1 MVKKTELSRKIV
13 RTLLAM
19 SAVYSGGM
27 FVADSMASA
36 ATITMPQNFDNNSAY
51 SDQNYV
57 CNGVTYAEAQ
67 VFTDDLDIEVSGAG
81 ESALSLLVD
90 YNSDGTA
97 LVTKGNVRL
106 KAAADAYALLVG
118 TMESGDA
125 RHIIVNTDNDK
136 TVQITGDVGLQ
147 DLTENGIVLN
157 LSSADSFW
165 AGKLVYIYNAEGG
178 WKGNKAT
185 FDFRLSN
192 QAVWYAGA
200 DSFDISDKKYIS
212 LKSDGGIIDL
222 YHSQPGTVRADTVP
236 RAFEIKANAK
246 TSIKNTTFVI
256 GADLEDKTNDTLKL
270 TGTNSNSA
278 SNITNHIQLAMPR
291 EVSSKYLEEQLQF
304 GTGVVTLD
312 GTNFTTSNTL
322 FDGKVTTAAEVT
334 ADGGLTLI
342 KDFSMTPD
350 MVADGN
356 DKWKIDKITFTG
368 TAGKGA
374 AMSLTE
380 SGIGAAAAVLQ
391 ANSNDLLRRLGEL
404 RGNIDE
410 TGAWA
415 RVYGGENEIS
425 SGVETDLKYRTIQ
438 GGYDWTNDLKNGK
451 LVTGL
456 AVSYLK
462 GESSFEGGSGDN
474 RSTMFGLYSSYVGDK
489 GHYTDFIAKYGRVS
503 NEMTATMAG
512 NAYKGDFDSNA
523 FTLSA
528 EYGYRQQLNN
538 GYFIEPQAEL
548 TYGNLA
554 GSDYTISSGAKVHND
569 AYRSLIGRVGF
580 NIGRQNKDNNFY
592 LKCSLAHEFKGDM
605 GIAASYGD
613 VTKYSNIGTKDTWLE
628 YGVGFNSKLDKNV
641 NLYGELERSTGSA
654 IKTKWRGNIGLS
666 CTF

>member
-1 MVKKTELSRKIV
+1 MQGKQALSKKVL

-19 SAVYSGGM
+19 SFVYSGGM

-36 ATITMPQNFDNNSAY
+36 ATITTPQNFDGSSTY
-51 SDQNYV
+51 SHSNYV
-57 CNGVTYAEAQ
+57 YNGVTYANAQ

-81 ESALSLLVD
+81 ESALSIMAM
-90 YNSDGTA
+90 YNDSTA
-97 LVTKGNVRL
+97 LITKGNVRL
-106 KAAADAYALLVG
+106 KAAAGAYALLAG
-118 TMESGDA
+118 EARSGDK
-125 RHIIVNTDNDK
+125 RDIIVNLDGDK
-136 TVQITGDVGLQ
+136 TVQITGDVALHGYRSNSIL
-147 DLTENGIVLN
+147 LN
-157 LSSADSFW
+157 LASADSYW
-165 AGKLVYIYNAEGG
+165 AGKFVNVD
-178 WKGNKAT
+178 NSSDSFT
-185 FDFRLSN
+185 FDLRLSN
-192 QAVWYAGA
+192 QAVWYAGQ
-200 DSFDISDKKYIS
+200 DSFNTSGGTDVS
-212 LKSDGGIIDL
+212 LTSDGGIIDL
-222 YHSQPGTVRADTVP
+222 YHSQPGTVRADTAP
-236 RAFEIKANAK
+236 RAFEIKANDK

-256 GADLEDKTNDTLKL
+256 GADLEGKTNDTVKL

-291 EVSSKYLEEQLQF
+291 EVSSKYLETPLEF
-304 GTGVVTLD
+304 GKNVVTLD
-312 GTNFTTSNTL
+312 GSNFTTSNTL
-322 FDGKVTTAAEVT
+322 FDGKTISAAAVA

-342 KDFSMTPD
+342 RDFSMTPD
-350 MVADGN
+350 LAADGN
-356 DKWKIDKITFTG
+356 DKWKIDTITFTG
-368 TAGKGA
+368 TASKGA
-374 AMSLTE
+374 AMNLAE
-380 SGIGAAAAVLQ
+380 SGAGTAAAALN
-391 ANSNDLLRRLGEL
+391 AGSNDLLRRLGDL
-404 RGNIDE
+404 RGNVDE

-462 GESSFEGGSGDN
+462 GESSFEGGSGDT

-489 GHYTDFIAKYGRVS
+489 GHYADFIAKYGRIS
-503 NEMTATMAG
+503 HDATAVMLD
-512 NAYKGDFDSNA
+512 NAYTGDFDSNA

-548 TYGNLA
+548 TYGNLE

-592 LKCSLAHEFKGDM
+592 LKCSLAHEFQGDM
-605 GIAASYGD
+605 NMTAGYKD
-613 VTKYSNIGTKDTWLE
+613 VSMTSNIDMQDTWLE
-628 YGVGFNSKLDKNV
+628 YGFGFNSKLDKNV
-641 NLYGELERSTGSA
+641 NLYGEVERSTGSE
-654 IKTKWRGNIGLS
+654 IKTKWRGNIGLR

>member
-1 MVKKTELSRKIV
+1 MQGKQALSKKVL

-19 SAVYSGGM
+19 SFVYSGGM

-36 ATITMPQNFDNNSAY
+36 ATITTPQNFDNNSTYSNSNYAY
-51 SDQNYV
+51 NS
-57 CNGVTYAEAQ
+57 VTYANAQ

-81 ESALSLLVD
+81 ESALSIMAM
-90 YNSDGTA
+90 YNDSKA
-97 LVTKGNVRL
+97 LITKGNVRL
-106 KAAADAYALLVG
+106 KAAAGAYALLAG
-118 TMESGDA
+118 EAGSGDK
-125 RHIIVNTDNDK
+125 RDIIVNLDGDK
-136 TVQITGDVGLQ
+136 TVQITGDVALHGYRSNSIL
-147 DLTENGIVLN
+147 LN
-157 LSSADSFW
+157 LASADSYW
-165 AGKLVYIYNAEGG
+165 AGKFVNVD
-178 WKGNKAT
+178 NSSDSFT
-185 FDFRLSN
+185 FDLRLSN
-192 QAVWYAGA
+192 QAVWYAEQ
-200 DSFDISDKKYIS
+200 DSFENSGYNN
-212 LKSDGGIIDL
+212 LRLTSDGGIIDL
-222 YHSQPGTVRADTVP
+222 YHSQPGTVRADTAP
-236 RAFEIKANAK
+236 RAFEIKANDK

-256 GADLEDKTNDTLKL
+256 GADLEGKTNDTVKL

-278 SNITNHIQLAMPR
+278 SNITNHIQLTMPR
-291 EVSSKYLEEQLQF
+291 EVSSKYLETPLQF
-304 GTGVVTLD
+304 GKNVVTLD
-312 GTNFTTSNTL
+312 GSNFTTSNTL
-322 FDGKVTTAAEVT
+322 FEGKTISAAAVA

-350 MVADGN
+350 LAADGN
-356 DKWKIDKITFTG
+356 DKWKIDTITFTG

-374 AMSLTE
+374 AMNLAE
-380 SGIGAAAAVLQ
+380 SGAGAAAAALN
-391 ANSNDLLRRLGEL
+391 AGSNDLLRRLGDL
-404 RGNIDE
+404 RGNVDE

-462 GESSFEGGSGDN
+462 GESSFEGGSGDT

-489 GHYTDFIAKYGRVS
+489 GHYADFIAKYGRIS
-503 NEMTATMAG
+503 HDATAVMLD
-512 NAYKGDFDSNA
+512 NAYTGDFDSNA

-528 EYGYRQQLNN
+528 EYGYRQKLNN

-548 TYGNLA
+548 TYGNLE

-592 LKCSLAHEFKGDM
+592 LKCSLAHEFQGDM
-605 GIAASYGD
+605 NMTAGYKD
-613 VTKYSNIGTKDTWLE
+613 VSMTSNIDMQDTWLE
-628 YGVGFNSKLDKNV
+628 YGFGFNSKLDKNV
-641 NLYGELERSTGSA
+641 NLYGEVERSTGSE
-654 IKTKWRGNIGLS
+654 IKTKWRGNIGLR

>member
-1 MVKKTELSRKIV
+1 MQGKQALSKKVL

-19 SAVYSGGM
+19 SFVYSGGM

-36 ATITMPQNFDNNSAY
+36 ATITTPQNFDNNSTYSNSNYAY
-51 SDQNYV
+51 NS
-57 CNGVTYAEAQ
+57 VTYANAQ

-81 ESALSLLVD
+81 ESALSLSID
-90 YNSDGTA
+90 HNNSTA
-97 LVTKGNVRL
+97 LITKGNVRL
-106 KAAADAYALLVG
+106 KAAAGAYALSAG
-118 TMESGDA
+118 NRNSGYNKD
-125 RHIIVNTDNDK
+125 IIVNLDGDK
-136 TVQITGDVGLQ
+136 RVQIIGDVYA
-147 DLTENGIVLN
+147 EVSSSEIVLN
-157 LSSADSFW
+157 LASADSYW
-165 AGKLVYIYNAEGG
+165 AGKLVSENSG
-178 WKGNKAT
+178 K

-192 QAVWYAGA
+192 QAVWYAGQ
-200 DSFDISDKKYIS
+200 DSFNTSGGTDVS
-212 LKSDGGIIDL
+212 LTSDGGIIDL
-222 YHSQPGTVRADTVP
+222 YHSQPGTVRADTAP
-236 RAFEIKANAK
+236 RAFEIKANNK

-256 GADLEDKTNDTLKL
+256 GADLEAKTNDTVKL

-291 EVSSKYLEEQLQF
+291 EVSGKYLETPLEF
-304 GTGVVTLD
+304 GKDVVTLD
-312 GTNFTTSNTL
+312 GSNFTTSNTL
-322 FDGKVTTAAEVT
+322 FEGKTISAAAVA
-334 ADGGLTLI
+334 ADAGLTLI
-342 KDFSMTPD
+342 RDFSMTPD
-350 MVADGN
+350 LAADGN
-356 DKWKIDKITFTG
+356 DKWKIDTITFTG

-374 AMSLTE
+374 AMNLAE
-380 SGIGAAAAVLQ
+380 SGAGTAAAALN
-391 ANSNDLLRRLGEL
+391 AGSNDLLRRLGDL
-404 RGNIDE
+404 RGNVDE

-462 GESSFEGGSGDN
+462 GESSFEGGSGDT

-489 GHYTDFIAKYGRVS
+489 GHYADFIAKYGRIS
-503 NEMTATMAG
+503 HDATAVMLD
-512 NAYKGDFDSNA
+512 NAYTGDFDSNA

-548 TYGNLA
+548 TYGNLE

-592 LKCSLAHEFKGDM
+592 LKCSLAHEFQGDM
-605 GIAASYGD
+605 NMTAGYKD
-613 VTKYSNIGTKDTWLE
+613 VSMTSNIDMQDTWLE

-641 NLYGELERSTGSA
+641 NLYGEVERSTGSE
-654 IKTKWRGNIGLS
+654 IKTKWRGNIGLR